1 MLSFSFYL
9 PHSFDSVPLPI
20 TKGAVDSDVS
30 GAAAQVITESVSKQI
45 ESFLSVRQGALGSH
59 VYGST
64 QINPARAHT
73 EDFINITMNNYYS
86 TSC

>member
-1 MLSFSFYL
+1 MLSFCLNL

-30 GAAAQVITESVSKQI
+30 GAAAQVITESVWKQI
-45 ESFLSVRQGALGSH
+45 GSFRSARQGALGSH

-64 QINPARAHT
+64 QINPACPQGCLSSH
-73 EDFINITMNNYYS
+73 
-86 TSC
+86 